1 MSGRTRTGF
10 VLVAVALLVAL
21 AGCSTILPGDT
32 AEREVPEGYGE
43 VGGVAYDDDLD
54 IDASDGLSEA
64 ELERF
69 VNRTMAR
76 IEAVRKLRY
85 EEPVEVEVIDREQY
99 RQQRESQTSPTNA
112 AWENQIWQALFLVGE
127 DRDAAEEVD
136 EAFGD
141 VAQGFYRAGTNE
153 IVIVSD
159 SETPTVDKDTLVH
172 ELTHALQDQRYGLEF
187 GQSTRDEQ
195 AAYNTLIEGE
205 ADLVAHLYL
214 DEWCQQWDCIRPE
227 RAAGGGSSDPA
238 QLAEEIGL
246 IIAQPYR
253 QGPTYVQELKQSGGW
268 EAVNERHENPPRTTA
283 EIIDSDGVTEP
294 TEITIPDRSAAEWER
309 FDQEPTGDTL
319 GAASLYAMLAA
330 NGVAENEDPRRYD
343 HPAVRGW
350 TGDRIV
356 PYRNGG
362 EYGYVWELAWEDS
375 EEAEEFADA
384 FGQVLNRNGGLA
396 RGANDYVIED
406 GGFAGAYRLTV
417 EGDRVR
423 IVGGP
428 DRAALDEIHGA

>member
-1 MSGRTRTGF
+1 MSGRSRPG
-10 VLVAVALLVAL
+10 VLVVAVALLVVF
-21 AGCSTILPGDT
+21 AGCSTILPGGT
-32 AEREVPEGYGE
+32 AEREVPDGYGE

-64 ELERF
+64 ELEQF

-76 IEAVRKLRY
+76 IEAVRKLKY
-85 EEPVEVEVIDREQY
+85 EEPVDVEIIDREQY
-99 RQQRESQTSPTNA
+99 RQQRESQTSPTDPG
-112 AWENQIWQALFLVGE
+112 WENQIWRALFLVGE
-127 DRDAAEEVD
+127 ERDAAEEVD
-136 EAFGD
+136 EAFGNA
-141 VAQGFYRAGTNE
+141 AQGFYRAGTNE
-153 IVIVSD
+153 IVIISD
-159 SETPTVDKDTLVH
+159 SETATVNKDTLVH

-214 DEWCQQWDCIRPE
+214 DEWCKQWDCIRPE
-227 RAAGGGSSDPA
+227 QEAGGESSDPPR
-238 QLAEEIGL
+238 LAEEISL

-253 QGPTYVQELKQSGGW
+253 QGPTYVQELKESGGW

-283 EIIDSDGVTEP
+283 EIIDSDGVSEP
-294 TEITIPDRSAAEWER
+294 TVITIPDRSTTEWER
-309 FDQEPTGDTL
+309 FDQEPTGDSL

-330 NGVAENEDPRRYD
+330 NGVADNENPRRYN

-356 PYRNGG
+356 PYHSGT
-362 EYGYVWELAWEDS
+362 EYGYVWELAWENG

-384 FGQVLNRNGGLA
+384 FEQVLTRNGGLA
-396 RGANDYVIED
+396 RGANDYIIED
-406 GGFAGAYRLTV
+406 GSFAGAYRV
-417 EGDRVR
+417 VVDGDRVR

-428 DRAALDEIHGA
+428 DRAALDEIHGT

>member
-1 MSGRTRTGF
+1 MSDRPRTKL

-21 AGCSTILPGDT
+21 AGCSTVLPGDT
-32 AEREVPEGYGE
+32 AEREVPDGYGE
-43 VGGVAYDDDLD
+43 VGSVSYDDDVD
-54 IDASDGLSEA
+54 INAADGLSEA
-64 ELERF
+64 ELEQL

-76 IEAVRKLRY
+76 VEVVRELNY
-85 EEPVEVEVIDREQY
+85 EEPVDVQIIDREQY
-99 RQQRESQTSPTNA
+99 RQQREGQTSPTDP

-127 DRDAAEEVD
+127 DRDATEEVD
-136 EAFGD
+136 DAFGE
-141 VAQGFYRAGTNE
+141 VTQGYYRAGTNE

-159 SETPTVDKDTLVH
+159 SETPTVNKDTLVH

-187 GQSTRDEQ
+187 GHATRDEQ
-195 AAYNTLIEGE
+195 AAYSTLIEGE
-205 ADLVAHLYL
+205 ADLVAYQYL
-214 DEWCQQWDCIRPE
+214 DEWCKQWDCIRPE
-227 RAAGGGSSDPA
+227 QEAGAESGDPPR
-238 QLAEEIGL
+238 LAEEISL

-253 QGPTYVQELKQSGGW
+253 QGPTYVQELKRSGGW
-268 EAVNERHENPPRTTA
+268 AAVNERHENPPRTTA
-283 EIIDSDGVTEP
+283 EIIDSDGVAKP
-294 TEITIPDRSAAEWER
+294 TEITIPNRSTAEWER

-330 NGVAENEDPRRYD
+330 NGVADNDDPRRYD

-356 PYRNGG
+356 PYRNDG

-375 EEAEEFADA
+375 EEAGEFADA
-384 FGQVLNRNGGLA
+384 FEQVLNRNGGLA
-396 RGANDYVIED
+396 RGTNDYVIEN
-406 GGFAGAYRLTV
+406 GGFVGAYRLTV

-428 DRAALDEIHGA
+428 NRAALDEIHAG